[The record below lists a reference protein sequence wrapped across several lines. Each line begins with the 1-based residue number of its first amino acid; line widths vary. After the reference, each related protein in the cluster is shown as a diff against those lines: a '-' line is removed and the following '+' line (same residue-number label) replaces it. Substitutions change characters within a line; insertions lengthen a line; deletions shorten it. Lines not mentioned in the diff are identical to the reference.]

1 MLLAA
6 DDNFIFLPK
15 QPSVKCL
22 RLFLCGL
29 DQGIKEETK
38 WNKHKIPKLWF
49 DYIFLKICEMI
60 FFFWYPTIYYT
71 CWHHVST
78 PYIKDMIKGIITD
91 IKICTYMYS
100 IQIYIYSKLS
110 YIENNSFEVYT
121 FSHDNKEEVA

>member
-38 WNKHKIPKLWF
+38 WNKHRIPKLWF

-60 FFFWYPTIYYT
+60 FFFLI
-71 CWHHVST
+71 
-78 PYIKDMIKGIITD
+78 PYNLLYVLASCQHSLHQRYDHRD
-91 IKICTYMYS
+91 YNWQRFVHIC
-100 IQIYIYSKLS
+100 IQFKYIYSKLS